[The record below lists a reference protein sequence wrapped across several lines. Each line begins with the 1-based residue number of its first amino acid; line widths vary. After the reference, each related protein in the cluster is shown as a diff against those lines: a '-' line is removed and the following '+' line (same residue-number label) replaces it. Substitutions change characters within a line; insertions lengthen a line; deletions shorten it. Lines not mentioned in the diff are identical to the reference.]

1 MISLIIYFEEGAAL
15 VAPFFISF
23 DVTFCFMN
31 QENLSRFVQLFTLN
45 DTEAT
50 QRVSERL
57 ALVLTDAAAYQTQFA
72 GELEERGIL
81 TELPAQ
87 ELRDLALLDALLS
100 EELLW
105 ESDWKDSAADLVY
118 GINETLTQQR
128 RPMRLSEPASGRATA
143 TGPEALDIVQDLA
156 EPAGLA
162 VVLFTLDS
170 NSYALSVVADSQAD
184 EARQLAR
191 ELGFGITVY

>member
-1 MISLIIYFEEGAAL
+1 
-15 VAPFFISF
+15 
-23 DVTFCFMN
+23 MN
-31 QENLSRFVQLFTLN
+31 QDALSRFVQLFTLK

-57 ALVLTDAAAYQTQFA
+57 ALVLRDLAAYQEKFA
-72 GELEERGIL
+72 EELKERGIVAA
-81 TELPAQ
+81 LPAQ
-87 ELRDLALLDALLS
+87 ELRDLALIDALLG

-105 ESDWKDSAADLVY
+105 ESDWKDPAVDLVY

-128 RPMRLSEPASGRATA
+128 RDVRLADPISGRGTV

-162 VVLFTLDS
+162 LVLFTLDS
-170 NSYALSVVADSQAD
+170 DSYALSVVADAQAE
-184 EARQLAR
+184 EARQLAQ
-191 ELGFGITVY
+191 ELGFGVTVY

>member
-1 MISLIIYFEEGAAL
+1 
-15 VAPFFISF
+15 
-23 DVTFCFMN
+23 MN

-45 DTEAT
+45 DAEAT
-50 QRVSERL
+50 QRVSKRL
-57 ALVLTDAAAYQTQFA
+57 ALVLTDAAAYREQFA
-72 GELEERGIL
+72 EELEERGIVVK
-81 TELPAQ
+81 LPAQ

-105 ESDWKDSAADLVY
+105 ESDWKDSATDLVY

-128 RPMRLSEPASGRATA
+128 RTVRLSEPASGRATV

-170 NSYALSVVADSQAD
+170 DTYALSVVADVQA
-184 EARQLAR
+184 EETRQLAQ